1 MKPYEIFPKD
11 KRNKLM
17 SWRDYDDSTI
27 EVLEELWEITEDIR
41 GDVGVMQFCRVE
53 IEVVSP

>member
-1 MKPYEIFPKD
+1 
-11 KRNKLM
+11 M
-17 SWRDYDDSTI
+17 SWGEYDDSTI

-41 GDVGVMQFCRVE
+41 GDVGVGQFCRVE